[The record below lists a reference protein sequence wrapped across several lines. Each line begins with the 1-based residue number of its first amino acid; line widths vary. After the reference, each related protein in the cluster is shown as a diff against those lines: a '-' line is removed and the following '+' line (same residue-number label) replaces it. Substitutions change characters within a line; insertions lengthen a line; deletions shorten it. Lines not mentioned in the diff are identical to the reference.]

1 MLTPR
6 EKATAYL
13 EELEAT
19 RLAAIAASEE
29 KAEEAKLI
37 KAPQEGFRRAMEIL
51 GTTPYPILTEP
62 EPEKP
67 QRIKR
72 RNISELILNELL
84 FSSEPMTT
92 RQIARAINCRRAFTE
107 KALNRVESSGK
118 IMREED
124 GRWIILSTGVRIAN
138 GKTAIRNG
146 PIKTSGEARQRG
158 TTIS

>member
-37 KAPQEGFRRAMEIL
+37 KARQEGFRRAMEIL
-51 GTTPYPILTEP
+51 ETTPYPILTEP

-84 FSSEPMTT
+84 FSGEPMTT
-92 RQIARAINCRRAFTE
+92 RARAINCRRAFTE